1 MSNALRILLA
11 LLAGLI
17 LGIAAIALSPATAAT
32 IASIVEPVGTLW
44 LNGLRMTII
53 PLVVALLVTGIGQTA
68 EAARAGRLAGRAMIW
83 FVAVLWGTTIVS
95 ALIFPAL
102 LDLWPM
108 PAESA
113 GALKAALSH
122 PAATGPVPT
131 LGDFVRSV
139 IPSNPI
145 SAAAN
150 NEILPL
156 VVFTTFFAFAVTQL
170 PQRPRERMIGFFQAV
185 ADAML
190 IIIGW
195 VLRFAPLGVFAL
207 AFAVGARSGAA
218 AFGAL
223 AHYVVCVSSIGIL
236 VGLSAYVVARIGGKV
251 PFARF
256 ARAVAPA
263 QAVAISTQSSLAS
276 LPEMLR
282 ASQSLNATQ
291 ATAGV
296 VLPLAVALFRAT
308 SPAMNLAVAL
318 YIAHWYGI
326 ALTPTFLIAGVATAA
341 ITTMGSVSLP
351 GTITYFSSVAPVALA
366 MGVPLEALALLV
378 AVETVPDIFRTLG
391 NVTMDVAVTVSIAR
405 QSDSASN
412 GVATAQA

>member
-1 MSNALRILLA
+1 MSNATRILSA
-11 LLAGLI
+11 LIVGLI
-17 LGIAAIALSPATAAT
+17 LGIAAVAFSPEMAKTAAS
-32 IASIVEPVGTLW
+32 IADPVGTLW

-83 FVAVLWGTTIVS
+83 FVAVLWATTIVS
-95 ALIFPAL
+95 ALIFPIL

-113 GALKAALSH
+113 SALKAALSQ
-122 PAATGPVPT
+122 AAPTGPVPT
-131 LGDFVRSV
+131 LGDFVRSI

-145 SAAAN
+145 SAAADN
-150 NEILPL
+150 AILPL
-156 VVFTTFFAFAVTQL
+156 VVFATFFAFAVTQL
-170 PQRPRERMIGFFQAV
+170 PPGPRDRMTGFFSAL
-185 ADAML
+185 ADTML

-195 VLRFAPLGVFAL
+195 VLRFAPIGVFAL

-223 AHYVVCVSSIGIL
+223 AHYVVCVSSMGIL
-236 VGLSAYVVARIGGKV
+236 VGLSGYGVARIAGRV
-251 PFARF
+251 PLMTFART
-256 ARAVAPA
+256 VAPA

-276 LPEMLR
+276 LPQMLR
-282 ASQSLNATQ
+282 ATEDLGAPQ

-326 ALTPTFLIAGVATAA
+326 ALTPTVLFAGVATAA
-341 ITTMGSVSLP
+341 VTTMGSVSLP
-351 GTITYFSSVAPVALA
+351 GTITYFSSVAPVALV
-366 MGVPLEALALLV
+366 MGVPLEPLALLV

-391 NVTMDVAVTVSIAR
+391 NVTMDVAATISIAR
-405 QSDSASN
+405 QSGTIVENPAP
-412 GVATAQA
+412 AI

>member
-1 MSNALRILLA
+1 MSNAVRILLA
-11 LLAGLI
+11 LVAGLI
-17 LGIAAIALSPATAAT
+17 LGIVAVAFSPNIAETAAS
-32 IASIVEPVGTLW
+32 IADPVGTLW

-83 FVAVLWGTTIVS
+83 FIAVLWATTIVC

-122 PAATGPVPT
+122 PAATGPIPT
-131 LGDFVRSV
+131 LGDFVRSIV
-139 IPSNPI
+139 PSNPI
-145 SAAAN
+145 SAAADN
-150 NEILPL
+150 AILPL
-156 VVFTTFFAFAVTQL
+156 VVFATFFAFAVTQL
-170 PQRPRERMIGFFQAV
+170 PAEPRERMTGFFSAL
-185 ADAML
+185 ADTML

-223 AHYVVCVSSIGIL
+223 AHYVVFVSSMGIL
-236 VGLSAYVVARIGGKV
+236 VGLSAYGVARVAGGV
-251 PFARF
+251 PIAKF

-263 QAVAISTQSSLAS
+263 QAVAISTQSSLAT

-282 ASQSLNATQ
+282 ATQELGATQ

-326 ALTPTFLIAGVATAA
+326 ALTPMVLFAGVATAA

-366 MGVPLEALALLV
+366 MGVPLEPLALLV

-391 NVTMDVAVTVSIAR
+391 NVTMDVAVTTSIAR
-405 QSDSASN
+405 QAKTSDA
-412 GVATAQA
+412 

>member
-1 MSNALRILLA
+1 MMSNATRILFA

-17 LGIAAIALSPATAAT
+17 LGIVAAALSPELARTAASV
-32 IASIVEPVGTLW
+32 ADPVGTLW

-53 PLVVALLVTGIGQTA
+53 PLVVALLITGIGQTA
-68 EAARAGRLAGRAMIW
+68 EAARAGRLAGRAMFW
-83 FVAVLWGTTIVS
+83 FVAVLWTTTIAS
-95 ALIFPAL
+95 ALIFPVL

-113 GALKAALSH
+113 SALKAALAQAA
-122 PAATGPVPT
+122 PAGPVPT
-131 LGDFVRSV
+131 LGDFVRSI

-145 SAAAN
+145 TAAAEN
-150 NEILPL
+150 QILPL
-156 VVFTTFFAFAVTQL
+156 VVFATFFAFAVTQL
-170 PQRPRERMIGFFQAV
+170 PPGPRDRMTEFFSAI
-185 ADAML
+185 ADTML
-190 IIIGW
+190 IIVGW
-195 VLRFAPLGVFAL
+195 ILRFAPIGVFAL

-218 AFGAL
+218 AFGGL
-223 AHYVVCVSSIGIL
+223 AHYVICVSSMGIL
-236 VGLSAYVVARIGGKV
+236 VGLSAYGVARIAGGV
-251 PFARF
+251 PLMEF

-282 ASQSLNATQ
+282 GSAKLGASQ

-326 ALTPTFLIAGVATAA
+326 ALTPTVLFAGVATAA
-341 ITTMGSVSLP
+341 VTTMGSISLP

-366 MGVPLEALALLV
+366 MGVPLEPLALLV
-378 AVETVPDIFRTLG
+378 AVETVPDIFRTVG
-391 NVTMDVAVTVSIAR
+391 NVTMDIAATVSIAR
-405 QSDSASN
+405 KSGSPAA
-412 GVATAQA
+412 VI